1 MADRPAAGASQTQR
15 PENDTPKNGATMT
28 LSNRIQVLD
37 DVLCQELGGES
48 VLLDLASQRYFGLD
62 TVGTRIWALLR
73 EDVPLPRIVEVICG
87 EYDVEPSQMER
98 DLLALLDELSEKGL
112 IAVATETA

>member
-1 MADRPAAGASQTQR
+1 M
-15 PENDTPKNGATMT
+15 MT
-28 LSNRIQVLD
+28 LSNRIQVPD

-87 EYDVEPSQMER
+87 DYDVEPLQMER

-112 IAVATETA
+112 IAVAAETA